1 MQMTSAFW
9 NSPLFW
15 VGLFFVGF
23 TFTVIIYRRPTAKE
37 KVSRAPRIVQ
47 RAFAWTFYL
56 LPMLALPLL
65 PQPRLSWPVA
75 VGIVTG
81 LALLIGAVVTKVT
94 AKREF
99 GAQPGLRQKDDLVT
113 TGIYSRVRNP
123 KYLSNVLLAVGWA
136 LLFRGIHALL
146 CVPLWAFGFILLIFF
161 EEKELEDEY
170 GEAYREYE
178 KKVPW
183 RLIPRVF

>member
-1 MQMTSAFW
+1 MTSAFW

-15 VGLFFVGF
+15 SGLFLAGFVF
-23 TFTVIIYRRPTAKE
+23 KT
-37 KVSRAPRIVQ
+37 VQ
-47 RAFAWTFYL
+47 RIFTMTFYL

-81 LALLIGAVVTKVT
+81 LALLIGAVVTKMM
-94 AKREF
+94 AKRVF
-99 GAQPGLRQKDDLVT
+99 GAQPGLREKGNLVT
-113 TGIYSRVRNP
+113 TGIYGRIRHP

-146 CVPLWAFGFILLIFF
+146 CVPLWAFGFVLLILF
-161 EEKELEDEY
+161 EEKEMEEEY
-170 GEAYREYE
+170 GDAYREYK